1 MAERTKAAAG
11 SETEGFDALIDRLR
25 GVVEK
30 LETGSLSL
38 EQSLAA
44 FEEGVR
50 LSRRT
55 AQILDAAEKRVEILT
70 RGEDGDERAVPFA
83 GPGDGSST

>member
-1 MAERTKAAAG
+1 MDG
-11 SETEGFDALIDRLR
+11 EGFDALIGRLR
-25 GVVEK
+25 TVVEK
-30 LETGSLSL
+30 LETGSLTL

-44 FEEGVR
+44 FEEGVV

-70 RGEDGDERAVPFA
+70 RGEDGDERAIPFQ
-83 GPGDGSST
+83 GPSDGSST